1 MNVGAIGAYKPI
13 SYISPYATATA
24 SNANTIAANTTVATL
39 NGNVSPSSDITKI
52 GQNAGKKIDK
62 TDPTYECQTCENR
75 KYQDGSDEHDVS
87 FKNASKIAP
96 EAAAS
101 AVRNHEQMHVK
112 NAYEK
117 AEKDNGKVISA
128 SVAIHTSICPECGKT
143 YISGGTTRTMIK
155 YSNEENP
162 YQKNLKNLQAGLLRG
177 INLDMR
183 A

>member
-1 MNVGAIGAYKPI
+1 MKVGAIGGYTPI
-13 SYISPYATATA
+13 SYISPYVTATA
-24 SNANTIAANTTVATL
+24 GNATTMSNAATQID
-39 NGNVSPSSDITKI
+39 NISPSSETKKI

-62 TDPTYECQTCENR
+62 TDPNYECQTCENR

-101 AVRNHEQMHVK
+101 AVRSHEQMHVK
-112 NAYEK
+112 NAFEK
-117 AEKDNGKVISA
+117 AEKDNGKVVSA
-128 SVAIHTSICPECGKT
+128 NVAIHTSICPECGKT
-143 YISGGTTRTMIK
+143 YVSGGTTKTMIK

-162 YQKNLKNLQAGLLRG
+162 YQKNLKNLQAGFLRG
-177 INLDMR
+177 MNLDMK